1 MHVNVCGSLNI
12 SLNFILGENMA
23 KVTKLKQMEYT
34 VSIDTREQLPY
45 EFKDSIRTTIPLG
58 DYSIQGFEGEFS
70 IERKSLSDIFGT
82 LGGGH
87 NRFKNELMQAQDLDY
102 FAIVIDGTLEQIQ
115 KKDFPSSYKTRMLG
129 YVIIKQLFSISVR
142 YKIPVFF
149 AADRK
154 EGKRIVKE
162 ILEAYLRSKGS
173 NPYSKRRLK
182 EIGTLLDN
190 TEKCTMVHLKRN
202 LKPKMSDTLLKTYM
216 LYLEKEGCIRLVK
229 KGNSTIIE
237 VVDGFKLRR
246 GLVE

>member
-1 MHVNVCGSLNI
+1 
-12 SLNFILGENMA
+12 MA
-23 KVTKLKQMEYT
+23 KVTKLKQLEYT
-34 VSIDTREQLPY
+34 ILIDSREKKSY
-45 EFKDSIRTTIPLG
+45 EFKNSVVGTIPLG
-58 DYSIQGFEGEFS
+58 DYSIDGMQGEVA
-70 IERKSLSDIFGT
+70 IERKSLADLFGT

-87 NRFKNELMQAQDLDY
+87 ARFKNELIQAQNLDF
-102 FAIVIDGTLEQIQ
+102 FAIVIDGTREQIK
-115 KKDFPSSYKTRMLG
+115 KKDFPKSYKTKMLG
-129 YVIIKQLFSISVR
+129 YVILKQLDSIIVR
-142 YKIPVFF
+142 YKLPVFF
-149 AADRK
+149 AADRS
-154 EGKRIVKE
+154 EGKQIVKGL
-162 ILEAYLRSKGS
+162 LEAYLRSKCS

>member
-1 MHVNVCGSLNI
+1 M
-12 SLNFILGENMA
+12 MA
-23 KVTKLKQMEYT
+23 KVTSSKPEYT
-34 VSIDTREQLPY
+34 VSIDTREQTPY
-45 EFKDSIRTTIPLG
+45 EFKKSIVTTVPLG
-58 DYSIQGFEGEFS
+58 DYSLEGMEGEIA
-70 IERKSLSDIFGT
+70 IERKSLSDLFGT

-87 NRFKNELMQAQDLDY
+87 NRFKNELMQAQKLDY

-115 KKDFPSSYKTRMLG
+115 KKDFPKSYKSRMLG

-154 EGKRIVKE
+154 EGKKIVKE

-173 NPYSKRRLK
+173 NPYSKRRIK
-182 EIGTLLDN
+182 EITTLLTN
-190 TEKCTMVHLKRN
+190 EENPTTAYLKRN
-202 LKPKMSDTLLKTYM
+202 LKPKMSDTLFKTYM

-246 GLVE
+246 GIIEKE